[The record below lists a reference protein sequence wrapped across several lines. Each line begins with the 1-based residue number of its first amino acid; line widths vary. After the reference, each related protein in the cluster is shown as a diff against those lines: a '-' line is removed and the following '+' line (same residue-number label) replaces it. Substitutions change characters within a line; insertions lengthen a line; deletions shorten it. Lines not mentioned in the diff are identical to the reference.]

1 MELRDVQ
8 VKVSE
13 IWVKAGK
20 LFDDLILIVREIVNG
35 LGIQISIFLIN
46 QNVRYRAH
54 FNLQLLSKLSMRLT
68 FAGTQIP
75 VLEAT
80 MTSFLTTADP
90 AYLFDGNYY
99 TCAHSEMIAPF
110 QAKSHENGF
119 IFSIKLTYTVDISVI
134 RIVNRI
140 DCCDDRTI
148 GFKVYI
154 INEKGGEVDCGTI
167 SEARRKYELRCRGVG
182 NEVQIRKEGRVEV
195 VNLNEV
201 EVFGSSKCH

>member
-1 MELRDVQ
+1 
-8 VKVSE
+8 
-13 IWVKAGK
+13 
-20 LFDDLILIVREIVNG
+20 
-35 LGIQISIFLIN
+35 
-46 QNVRYRAH
+46 
-54 FNLQLLSKLSMRLT
+54 MRST
-68 FAGTQIP
+68 FAGSRIP

-90 AYLFDGNYY
+90 AYLFDGNHY
-99 TCAHSEMIAPF
+99 TGAHSEMIAPK

-119 IFSIKLTYTVDISVI
+119 IVSLKLSYTVAISVI

-140 DCCDDRTI
+140 DCCDNRII

-154 INEKGGEVDCGTI
+154 INENGEVDCGRI

-201 EVFGSSKCH
+201 EVFGSSKCHWSNHFSFTFKMESTTFCVLYTFR